1 MVELPDLE
9 LAHLLPAKYE
19 PAGYAADIDVGRL
32 VEFYATGIDVDEVG
46 MEQRLH
52 VFGGPAPQGVGF
64 CFQYFAD
71 FLDDHRNPGSNRG
84 KFARTSSQR
93 PAAQRALSSGALA
106 VITAAMQKSPGR
118 LKLMRERLRD
128 DEAIEDMNEAAFG
141 PDRQNKT
148 VYRLRE
154 EVRPIRELCFVAIDQ
169 KGRMVASIRNWPIT
183 INERWPAIL
192 LGPLAISPELRGL
205 GYGKAL
211 MWHSMAQSRML
222 GHSRIILVGD
232 PEYYNQFGFRRDLAL
247 NIQLPGWVEERRF
260 LALELVA
267 GSMIGV
273 HGMIGKWQPKRRAS
287 GRKKRG

>member
-1 MVELPDLE
+1 M
-9 LAHLLPAKYE
+9 
-19 PAGYAADIDVGRL
+19 
-32 VEFYATGIDVDEVG
+32 
-46 MEQRLH
+46 
-52 VFGGPAPQGVGF
+52 
-64 CFQYFAD
+64 
-71 FLDDHRNPGSNRG
+71 
-84 KFARTSSQR
+84 ARDN
-93 PAAQRALSSGALA
+93 
-106 VITAAMQKSPGR
+106 PGR
-118 LKLMRERLRD
+118 LRLLRERARD
-128 DEAIEDMNEAAFG
+128 DEAIEEMNEAAFG
-141 PDRQNKT
+141 PDRTHKT

-154 EVRPIRELCFVAIDQ
+154 DVKPIKELCFVAIDQ
-169 KGRMVASIRNWPIT
+169 KGRMVASIRNWPIL

-273 HGMIGKWQPKRRAS
+273 HGIIGKWDARKAAAA
-287 GRKKRG
+287 GRKRKRS

>member
-1 MVELPDLE
+1 M
-9 LAHLLPAKYE
+9 
-19 PAGYAADIDVGRL
+19 AG
-32 VEFYATGIDVDEVG
+32 
-46 MEQRLH
+46 
-52 VFGGPAPQGVGF
+52 
-64 CFQYFAD
+64 
-71 FLDDHRNPGSNRG
+71 
-84 KFARTSSQR
+84 
-93 PAAQRALSSGALA
+93 A
-106 VITAAMQKSPGR
+106 VSVRDPGR
-118 LKLMRERLRD
+118 LRLLRERVRD
-128 DEAIEDMNEAAFG
+128 GDAIEEMNEAAFG

-154 EVRPIRELCFVAIDQ
+154 DVKPIKELCFVAIDQ
-169 KGRMVASIRNWPIT
+169 KGRMVASIRNWPVL

-192 LGPLAISPELRGL
+192 LGPLAIAPELRGL

-267 GSMIGV
+267 GAMIGV
-273 HGMIGKWQPKRRAS
+273 HGVIGKWQPGRRTRP
-287 GRKKRG
+287 RKK

>member
-1 MVELPDLE
+1 
-9 LAHLLPAKYE
+9 
-19 PAGYAADIDVGRL
+19 
-32 VEFYATGIDVDEVG
+32 
-46 MEQRLH
+46 
-52 VFGGPAPQGVGF
+52 
-64 CFQYFAD
+64 
-71 FLDDHRNPGSNRG
+71 
-84 KFARTSSQR
+84 
-93 PAAQRALSSGALA
+93 
-106 VITAAMQKSPGR
+106 MQKSPGR
-118 LKLMRERLRD
+118 RRLARERARD
-128 DEAIEDMNEAAFG
+128 NDAIEEMTAAAFG
-141 PDRQNKT
+141 ADRHHKT

-154 EVRPIRELCFVAIDQ
+154 DVPPIKELCFVAIDA
-169 KGRMVASIRNWPIT
+169 KGRMVASIRNWPIL
-183 INERWPAIL
+183 IQNKWPAVL

-273 HGMIGKWQPKRRAS
+273 HGMIGKPATRRA
-287 GRKKRG
+287 RKR